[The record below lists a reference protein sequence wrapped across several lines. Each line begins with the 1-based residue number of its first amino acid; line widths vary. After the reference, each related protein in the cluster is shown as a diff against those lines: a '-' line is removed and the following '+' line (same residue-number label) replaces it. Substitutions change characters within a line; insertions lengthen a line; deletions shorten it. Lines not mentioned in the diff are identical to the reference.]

1 MRLFTL
7 FLLALLYRPLSAQIL
22 TQTTAELTPS
32 EAYSNVQSVTLHDDE
47 NTTVYLIFIKKAVRK
62 HLHQYHT
69 EVITVLGGRG
79 RMLLGGEYFNIKK
92 GDHIIVPPNTPHAVV
107 TTSMAPLKVLS
118 VQTPQFL
125 GQDRMLLQDERSEEE
140 IKAEVSKRKKN
151 KKDKKR
157 KKKKKVNDIPEF
169 EGEFD

>member
-7 FLLALLYRPLSAQIL
+7 LLVVLLCHSLSAQLL
-22 TQTTAELTPS
+22 TQSATEFAPTEDYT
-32 EAYSNVQSVTLHDDE
+32 NVKAVTLHDDE
-47 NTTVYLIFIKKAVRK
+47 NTTVYMIFVKKSVRK

-69 EVITVLGGRG
+69 EVITVIAGRG
-79 RMLLGGEYFNIKK
+79 RMLLDGAYLDIKK

-107 TTSMAPLKVLS
+107 TTSGQPLQVLS

-125 GQDRMLLQDERSEEE
+125 GHDRVFL
-140 IKAEVSKRKKN
+140 AEDQPKEATNTTKTKK
-151 KKDKKR
+151 KKKKR

-169 EGEFD
+169 DGEFD